1 MLLRT
6 VVTGAAIANYVEVVS
21 MTKDDATG
29 LVNGVTAV
37 DKLSGEKMNIRAK
50 AVLMCGESA
59 HLMQIRM
66 VVSLKCI

>member
-1 MLLRT
+1 MPHCAMLCCHVLS
-6 VVTGAAIANYVEVVS
+6 GAAIANYVEVES

-50 AVLMCGESA
+50 AVLMCGEHA
-59 HLMQIRM
+59 HLMQ
-66 VVSLKCI
+66 V